1 MKFQQA
7 AVLRSRVVCHT
18 VLRCKRCDF
27 CNFIS
32 GTILISY
39 ECFERHSFFSFL
51 LSSYLYAFAL
61 KSIIF
66 SINSSLITTRTDVA
80 SVQPYPFSL
89 RSTLCFYAEVLET
102 VSSN

>member
-32 GTILISY
+32 GTIL
-39 ECFERHSFFSFL
+39 
-51 LSSYLYAFAL
+51 
-61 KSIIF
+61 
-66 SINSSLITTRTDVA
+66 
-80 SVQPYPFSL
+80 
-89 RSTLCFYAEVLET
+89 
-102 VSSN
+102 